1 MLSAFEVEALLLS
14 LKVSA
19 AATLGALPPAM
30 LFAFLLARGRFPL
43 KWLLDGIVHA
53 PLVVPPV
60 VVGYLLLIG
69 LGPNGPIGAPLK
81 DWFGWT
87 LAFTWQGAAVAA
99 AVMALPLMVRAI
111 RLSLEQIDFKLEDAA
126 TTLGAGRLD
135 VLTSVTLPLIA
146 PGVVVAIVLGF
157 ARALG
162 EFGATITFVAN
173 IPGETRTLPIALY
186 TLAQT
191 PGAEFEAGRLAL
203 ISVIVAVAALV
214 ASEAV
219 ARRTRRAIGL
229 QEARSQ

>member
-1 MLSAFEVEALLLS
+1 MLSAFETEALLLS

-19 AATLGALPPAM
+19 VATLGALPLAM
-30 LFAFLLARGRFPL
+30 LLAFILARGRFPL

-60 VVGYLLLIG
+60 VVGYLLLITFSPSG
-69 LGPNGPIGAPLK
+69 WIGGPLQ

-99 AVMALPLMVRAI
+99 AVMALPLMVRAV
-111 RLSLEQIDFKLEDAA
+111 RLSLEQIDFRLEDAA
-126 TTLGAGRLD
+126 TTLGATRLD

-146 PGVVVAIVLGF
+146 PGVVVAVVLGF

-186 TLAQT
+186 SLAQT
-191 PGAEFEAGRLAL
+191 PGAELEAGRLAL
-203 ISVIVAVAALV
+203 ISVLVAVAALV

-229 QEARSQ
+229 QETDSR

>member
-1 MLSAFEVEALLLS
+1 MVSDFELEALMLS

-19 AATLGALPPAM
+19 VAALGALPAAM
-30 LFAFLLARGRFPL
+30 VLAFLLARGRFPL
-43 KWLLDGIVHA
+43 KWLLDGIIHA

-60 VVGYLLLIG
+60 VVGYLLLITF
-69 LGPNGPIGAPLK
+69 GPNGPVGGPLK
-81 DWFGWT
+81 EWFGWT

-111 RLSLEQIDFKLEDAA
+111 RLSLEQIDFRLEDAA
-126 TTLGAGRLD
+126 TTLGASRSD
-135 VLTSVTLPLIA
+135 VLLSVTLPLIA
-146 PGVVVAIVLGF
+146 PGIVVAIVLGF

-186 TLAQT
+186 SLAQT

-214 ASEAV
+214 ASEAI

-229 QEARSQ
+229 QEAGSR

>member
-1 MLSAFEVEALLLS
+1 MVSDFELEALMLS

-19 AATLGALPPAM
+19 VATLGALPAAM
-30 LFAFLLARGRFPL
+30 VLAFLLARGRFPL
-43 KWLLDGIVHA
+43 KWLLDGIIHA

-60 VVGYLLLIG
+60 VVGYLLLITF
-69 LGPNGPIGAPLK
+69 GPNGPVGAPLK
-81 DWFGWT
+81 EWFGWT

-111 RLSLEQIDFKLEDAA
+111 RLSLEQIDFRLEDAA
-126 TTLGAGRLD
+126 TTLGASRSD
-135 VLTSVTLPLIA
+135 VLLSVTLPLIA
-146 PGVVVAIVLGF
+146 PGIVVAIVLGF

-186 TLAQT
+186 SLAQT

-214 ASEAV
+214 ASEAI

-229 QEARSQ
+229 QEAGSR